1 MYTTHGAFKPAY
13 TLSPAASQQQVL
25 LEGLASNLYIAF
37 K

>member
-1 MYTTHGAFKPAY
+1 MYTTHGAFKPVY

-25 LEGLASNLYIAF
+25 LEGLATNLYIAF